1 MQGNSWDLL
10 PRDPE
15 NGTTVGRPAH
25 VGCFLKNCYPYVL
38 INVHLKAG
46 VSMSVG
52 CWRAFGMTVSAIHV

>member
-1 MQGNSWDLL
+1 MQDYSKDLV

-25 VGCFLKNCYPYVL
+25 VGCFLINGHPYVL

-46 VSMSVG
+46 VRM
-52 CWRAFGMTVSAIHV
+52 